1 MTIGLPLGIRMET
14 RVLLETIDV
23 EYPLFPKTRITLR
36 IPNGSPIVMWDCH
49 AMGLSRGMFFIG
61 PNNGRGEVCGME
73 GTS

>member
-36 IPNGSPIVMWDCH
+36 IPNGSPIVIWDCH
-49 AMGLSRGMFFIG
+49 LVVF
-61 PNNGRGEVCGME
+61 
-73 GTS
+73 